1 MHAPAWSTPGGSC
14 GEFAMISHLTSTQ
27 LSSLKTAL
35 RSRFE
40 ALRQSVHEHLL
51 KSDDERTRLLADS
64 VRDAEDES
72 VADLVIDL
80 DLAEIDRDLEELRD
94 VEATL
99 GRMQQNAY
107 GVCSDC
113 RAPIPFERLKAYPT
127 AKRCHRCQTL
137 HEKTY
142 AGKATPKM

>member
-1 MHAPAWSTPGGSC
+1 MSAHFTASQSA
-14 GEFAMISHLTSTQ
+14 A
-27 LSSLKTAL
+27 LKAAL

-40 ALRQSVHEHLL
+40 SLRGKVHEHLL
-51 KSDDERTRLLADS
+51 KSDDERARLLADS

-72 VADLVIDL
+72 VADLLIDL

-94 VEATL
+94 VEDAL
-99 GRMQQNAY
+99 ARMEQTTY

-113 RAPIPFERLKAYPT
+113 RTLIPLERMTAYPT
-127 AKRCHRCQTL
+127 AKRCFRCQTL

-142 AGKATPKM
+142 AGKSMPKL